1 MRKTYTLAL
10 LTVIL
15 LSVLASTPAIA
26 LCYIDC
32 GGGEECTGRYC
43 CCIFDEFGT
52 TAYCGNTVGPC
63 GNSAAIPTEHDAL
76 QASYAAIFS
85 ATTPTEP
92 QTTCESR

>member
-32 GGGEECTGRYC
+32 GNGEECTGRYC
-43 CCIFDEFGT
+43 CCLFDEFGT
-52 TAYCGNTVGPC
+52 TA
-63 GNSAAIPTEHDAL
+63 
-76 QASYAAIFS
+76 
-85 ATTPTEP
+85 
-92 QTTCESR
+92 